1 MHKKVSLCRTKMQG
15 INEAENF
22 FELMRTI
29 RENQRKLSLLAEILI
44 VELGR
49 PLGEDDTRG
58 IIRKIKRLRKK
69 LSNI

>member
-1 MHKKVSLCRTKMQG
+1 MQG

>member
-1 MHKKVSLCRTKMQG
+1 MQG

-29 RENQRKLSLLAEILI
+29 RENQGKLSLLAEILI